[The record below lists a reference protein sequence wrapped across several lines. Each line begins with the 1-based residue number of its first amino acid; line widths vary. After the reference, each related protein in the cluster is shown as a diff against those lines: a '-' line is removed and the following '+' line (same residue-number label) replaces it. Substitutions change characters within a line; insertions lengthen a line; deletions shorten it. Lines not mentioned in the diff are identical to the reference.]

1 MKITILSLFLLLV
14 LSGISHSGISHSG
27 IVVVPVEPAS
37 GEETNLERYRKYKG
51 KSPLELWRQR
61 HSKKHHSN
69 KRIKQDI
76 EPLNNLLFQETPIYH
91 RPKKFHIKFQI
102 NH

>member
-14 LSGISHSGISHSG
+14 LSGISHSGI
-27 IVVVPVEPAS
+27 VVVPVEPAP

-51 KSPLELWRQR
+51 ESPLELWREKQR
-61 HSKKHHSN
+61 VKKYKMN
-69 KRIKQDI
+69 QQQKVRPDV
-76 EPLNNLLFQETPIYH
+76 EPLKL
-91 RPKKFHIKFQI
+91 RPYTINTNPSKFHIKFRI